1 MILYCFKCGVE
12 IVPGGSSFIIKITA
26 MSNFDG
32 IIEPQK
38 NIDLEVLLK
47 EIEDEIRGLPE
58 DLIEE
63 EIYKEKEFILC
74 PRCKEL
80 FLANPFGKALDDL
93 KPPES
98 IPPP

>member
-1 MILYCFKCGVE
+1 MILVCFKCGIE
-12 IVPGGSSFIIKITA
+12 IPDGGTSYIIRIT
-26 MSNFDG
+26 SLCNFDG
-32 IIEPQK
+32 IIKPQE
-38 NIDLEVLLK
+38 NIDLKTLLK

-63 EIYKEKEFILC
+63 EIFKEKEFVLC
-74 PRCKEL
+74 SRCKEL
-80 FLANPFGKALDDL
+80 FLANPLGKALDDL

>member
-1 MILYCFKCGVE
+1 MASHCFKCGIE
-12 IVPGGSSFIIKITA
+12 IQPGARSFVVKITA
-26 MSNFDG
+26 VSNFDG
-32 IIEPQK
+32 IIQPQK
-38 NIDLEVLLK
+38 SKDLDALLK
-47 EIEDEIRGLPE
+47 EIEEEIRGLPE

-63 EIYKEKEFILC
+63 EIYKECEFLLC

-80 FLANPFGKALDDL
+80 FLANPFSKALDDL

>member
-1 MILYCFKCGVE
+1 MV
-12 IVPGGSSFIIKITA
+12 KITA

-32 IIEPQK
+32 IIQPQK
-38 NIDLEVLLK
+38 NKDLDTLLK

-63 EIYKEKEFILC
+63 EIFKECEFLLC
-74 PRCKEL
+74 PRCKEV
-80 FLANPFGKALDDL
+80 FLANPFRKALDDL

>member
-1 MILYCFKCGVE
+1 MDLHCSKCGVE
-12 IVPGGSSFIIKITA
+12 ITPGSSSFTIRITA

-32 IIEPQK
+32 IIETEK
-38 NIDLEVLLK
+38 NIDLETLLK

-63 EIYKEKEFILC
+63 EIFKEKEFILC

-80 FLANPFGKALDDL
+80 FLANPFGKKLDDL